1 MEFETIILEHIGK
14 DIYIGIEIPEEHT
27 RQEAVFQ
34 NYQILSLEG
43 KEYGGSGTCFLCSK
57 EKHKDFLRLE
67 MKATIEKSSH
77 LFDLID
83 IEARYQRYF
92 YHIYIMNYIDVHNT
106 CLFTDKQ
113 ER

>member
-14 DIYIGIEIPEEHT
+14 DTYIGIEIPEEHT

-67 MKATIEKSSH
+67 MKATI
-77 LFDLID
+77 
-83 IEARYQRYF
+83 
-92 YHIYIMNYIDVHNT
+92 
-106 CLFTDKQ
+106 
-113 ER
+113 